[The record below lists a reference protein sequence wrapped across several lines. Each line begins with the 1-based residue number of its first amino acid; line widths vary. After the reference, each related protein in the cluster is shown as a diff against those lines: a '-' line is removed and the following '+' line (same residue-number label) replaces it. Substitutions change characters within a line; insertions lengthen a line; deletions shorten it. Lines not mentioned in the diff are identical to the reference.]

1 MREMETISFKA
12 SPEFAQW
19 LGKNVSDMDM
29 SRSEVVRA
37 CIALAMPSLK
47 EHPGFVDILSIEAR
61 QGKGYKRDTDK

>member
-19 LGKNVSDMDM
+19 LGKNVSDLDM

-37 CIALAMPSLK
+37 CIAIALPSLK
-47 EHPGFVDILSIEAR
+47 EHPGLVDIISIEAR
-61 QGKGYKRDTDK
+61 NGNGYKKDIE